1 MSEEYSDTSDSARI
15 AALQV
20 GFAALLE
27 LVGRD
32 HPEVHFRV
40 IECLRQSGEIPD
52 NAPYRRGFS
61 ELAEMVEGLS
71 AQRSPTSEAVVENDE
86 PSTTKN

>member
-1 MSEEYSDTSDSARI
+1 MSEEYSDVSDSARI

-40 IECLRQSGEIPD
+40 TECLRQSGEMAV

-61 ELAEMVEGLS
+61 ELTEMVEALS
-71 AQRSPTSEAVVENDE
+71 DQRSTADHRSLNDE
-86 PSTTKN
+86 QTHTDG

>member
-1 MSEEYSDTSDSARI
+1 MSEEYSDTGDSARI

-40 IECLRQSGEIPD
+40 IECLRQSGEIPA

-61 ELAEMVEGLS
+61 ELAEMIEGIS
-71 AQRSPTSEAVVENDE
+71 EPRAPASEAAVEDE
-86 PSTTKN
+86 RSATKN